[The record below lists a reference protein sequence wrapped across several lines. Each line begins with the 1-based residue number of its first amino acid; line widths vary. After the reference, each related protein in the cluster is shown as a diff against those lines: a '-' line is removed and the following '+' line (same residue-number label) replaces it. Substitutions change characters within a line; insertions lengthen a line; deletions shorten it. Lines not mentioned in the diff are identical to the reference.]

1 MNIQTNIQLCV
12 GVLELLSQRGLSRIT
27 RIMYE
32 LNANCNSLKNQLSFM
47 EAQGLVEKMAIEQ
60 KRVGYGITKQGSII
74 LNSFNEFKE
83 YSVS

>member
-1 MNIQTNIQLCV
+1 MNRQANIPLCV

-27 RIMYE
+27 HIMYE
-32 LNANCNSLKNQLSFM
+32 LNANCNSLKSQLSFM
-47 EAQGLVEKMAIEQ
+47 EEQGLVEKTPIEK
-60 KRVGYGITKQGSII
+60 KRIGYSITKQGSII